1 MSGKPIKINK
11 LKLVRFIYWFF
22 LTYMVAAFIW
32 WYISLEKQNNEIATI
47 KSLSLQTNDYALAA
61 KANAIKEFQN
71 RKTKQFIGE
80 GLTFLLLFLV
90 GAIYVYRSLL
100 KQLRYADQQQN
111 FMMAVTH
118 ELKTPIAVAH
128 LNVETLL
135 KRELETSQQTKLLE
149 ATLKETKRLDQ
160 LSTNILLAS
169 QLDRGDYK
177 VTKQTV
183 DMSTLV
189 MHLIKSFQD
198 RFPQRECKAVV
209 AKGIQIQA
217 EPLLIQLLINNL
229 IDNANK
235 YAPLTEPVFIELN
248 ESQKGVQ
255 LIVKDQGP
263 GIASAEKNKIFEKF
277 YRIGEEGTRTTKG
290 TGLGLYLCKQIA
302 LFHNATIVL
311 SNNTPSGCIFT
322 VSFK

>member
-1 MSGKPIKINK
+1 MSGKLIKINK

-135 KRELETSQQTKLLE
+135 KRELDTSQQTKLLE

-209 AKGIQIQA
+209 AEGIQIQA

-229 IDNANK
+229 IDFSEKYKFDNK
-235 YAPLTEPVFIELN
+235 LKGYNLDIMKSKGKEELKKLMNYVLNNKNINIDKDREIIKIIMKEAQKIHSFIETDIN
-248 ESQKGVQ
+248 DNYAE
-255 LIVKDQGP
+255 LINLD
-263 GIASAEKNKIFEKF
+263 
-277 YRIGEEGTRTTKG
+277 
-290 TGLGLYLCKQIA
+290 
-302 LFHNATIVL
+302 
-311 SNNTPSGCIFT
+311 
-322 VSFK
+322 